1 MKASETVKNIVK
13 KKKKACIITGILVI
27 AVAGGVYFFRIKAK
41 DKQET
46 SVTIESATAEKG
58 NISTSVTGTGNLETA
73 ETVDVTVPSGIEI
86 DEVKVE
92 SGDTVKKGQT
102 LATVKKASVASAL
115 SEVEDS
121 METVAEEL
129 EDSSLTDLEIEELNA
144 TYTELKSLKE
154 TLTTLHETLTITA
167 TSDGVIGSVNVSAG
181 SEVSASSS
189 GSSNTS
195 SNSTSGTS
203 SGSSSSGSSSVTKTS
218 SASATSSSENSTSN
232 LSYTKGNSSGITL
245 LTTTTKTVNTGDS
258 TADTEDTDNN
268 AETTSAE
275 TVSDEAEVATLSAE
289 TISTVTDYSNLV
301 IPSPVTGEKGI
312 SKIDAEK
319 TKSQGYEVTSIT
331 WDCNGKFQA
340 GTAYT
345 TTIELKALDGYQ
357 FTSGNTP
364 VLDCSA
370 YKCEV
375 SGDGE
380 GNRMTITA
388 KYEKTAADAKSEDN
402 KSSGNTASG
411 TGNEGTSNNTAETSD
426 NGNGGTSANSSASNA
441 GADASGG
448 TGDSAGT
455 SGGTGTSDSTG
466 TSGSTESSGS
476 STASDLYSSSN
487 ATAFTILTEDSYKI
501 SLSVDELDILSVK
514 QGQTVNITLDALDGE
529 SFEGTVTKV
538 GTVGS
543 TSGSS
548 AKYTVEIT
556 VPKAENMLLGMSA
569 SATIQIDEADDAVL
583 IPLSAL
589 QESGGKSFV
598 YTEKS
603 EDGTLSGKVE
613 VETGLS
619 NDSQVEITSGLSEG
633 DTVYYQVVEKSSDDQ
648 GMNMDFGGE
657 MPGGGE
663 APSDGGNA
671 PGGGGEAPSGNGG
684 GPSGGGQKSEN

>member
-1 MKASETVKNIVK
+1 MKVSETVKNIVK

-27 AVAGGVYFFRIKAK
+27 AVAGGVCFFRVKAK

-73 ETVDVTVPSGIEI
+73 ETVDVTVPSGSEI

-92 SGDTVKKGQT
+92 SGDSVKKGQT
-102 LATVKKASVASAL
+102 LATVKKASVASVL

-129 EDSSLTDLEIEELNA
+129 EDSSLTELEIEELNA
-144 TYTELKSLKE
+144 TYAELKRLKE
-154 TLTTLHETLTITA
+154 TLTTLHETLAITA

-181 SEVSASSS
+181 SEVAASSS

-195 SNSTSGTS
+195 SNSSSGTNSGSGS
-203 SGSSSSGSSSVTKTS
+203 SGSSFVTKTS
-218 SASATSSSENSTSN
+218 SASLTSSSENSTSN
-232 LSYTKGNSSGITL
+232 LSYTKGTGSGITL
-245 LTTTTKTVNTGDS
+245 LTTTTKTVNTDSS
-258 TADTEDTDNN
+258 TASTESV
-268 AETTSAE
+268 E
-275 TVSDEAEVATLSAE
+275 
-289 TISTVTDYSNLV
+289 TVTDYANLI
-301 IPSPVTGEKGI
+301 IPAPVTGEKGI
-312 SKIDAEK
+312 SKIDADK

-331 WDCNGKFQA
+331 WNCNGKFQA

-345 TTIELKALDGYQ
+345 ATIELKALDGYQ
-357 FTSGNTP
+357 FTSENTP

-370 YKCEV
+370 YKCGI
-375 SGDGE
+375 SGSGE

-388 KYEKTAADAKSEDN
+388 KYEKTASDSKSEDN
-402 KSSGNTASG
+402 KSNGNTASG
-411 TGNEGTSNNTAETSD
+411 TSD
-426 NGNGGTSANSSASNA
+426 NGNSGTSASSASGNDGTA
-441 GADASGG
+441 ASGG
-448 TGDSAGT
+448 TGDSSGASGSSGASDSTGT
-455 SGGTGTSDSTG
+455 ADSAGTSDSTG
-466 TSGSTESSGS
+466 ITESSES
-476 STASDLYSSSN
+476 SGTSDLYSSSN

-514 QGQTVNITLDALDGE
+514 QGQTADITLDALDGE

-543 TSGSS
+543 TTGSS

-569 SATIQIDEADDAVL
+569 SATIQIDESDDAVL

-598 YTEKS
+598 YTEKN

-648 GMNMDFGGE
+648 NMNMDFGGE

-663 APSDGGNA
+663 APSDGGNG

-684 GPSGGGQKSEN
+684 GPGGGQKSEN